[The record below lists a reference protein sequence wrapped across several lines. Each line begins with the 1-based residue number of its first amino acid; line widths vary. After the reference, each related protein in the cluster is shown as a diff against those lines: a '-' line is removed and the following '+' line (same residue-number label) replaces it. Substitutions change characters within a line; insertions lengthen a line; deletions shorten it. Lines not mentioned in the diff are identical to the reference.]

1 MVRLDMGN
9 CCELK
14 GYHGEPSQ
22 QGDTAQYWHG
32 DACGARTELRTA
44 PRVTATKR
52 ASVPQLARVVQRAWH
67 NGPPPR
73 SWWRYS
79 AGMGEA
85 LQLELQTKVRE
96 DFTITKKASS
106 WLKAPASAFTI
117 KTPCKTAGTYLAG

>member
-9 CCELK
+9 CCGLK

-32 DACGARTELRTA
+32 DTCVAGTEPRTA

-67 NGPPPR
+67 NGR
-73 SWWRYS
+73 RHGRGGDIQQEW
-79 AGMGEA
+79 GTA

-96 DFTITKKASS
+96 DFTITEKASS
-106 WLKAPASAFTI
+106 WLKGRDSDSDSDT
-117 KTPCKTAGTYLAG
+117 